1 MMVKYINDFFRNI
14 RYTIFIKYINF
25 LNKISNKRKYL
36 NKNNTLTKL
45 FSEYGSD
52 KGNINDKHNYSDY
65 YDLIFSEIRFKNINL
80 LEVGLGSVDENI
92 NFHMKYMGK
101 NYKPLASLLAWRDY
115 FVNGLI
121 YGADIDEKIL
131 KNHDRIKTFHVDMLN
146 ENSIRNMWKNINT
159 KMDIIIDDGFHS
171 FEANKL
177 LFENSFRNLNNEG
190 IYIIEDVHRKP
201 SNIKKFYLYF
211 KSKNINFEIID
222 LKHSNNLKDN
232 CIIKIIN
239 KLVN

>member
-1 MMVKYINDFFRNI
+1 MIVKYFNDFFRNI

-25 LNKISNKRKYL
+25 INKISNQRKYL
-36 NKNNTLTKL
+36 NTNNTLTKL

-65 YDLIFSEIRFKNINL
+65 YDLIFSEIRFKNIKL
-80 LEVGLGSVDENI
+80 LEVGLGSIDENI
-92 NFHMKYMGK
+92 DFHMKYMGK

-121 YGADIDEKIL
+121 YGADIDKKIL
-131 KNHDRIKTFHVDMLN
+131 KNHDRINTFHVDMLN
-146 ENSIRNMWKNINT
+146 EDSIRNMWKNINT

-177 LFENSFRNLNNEG
+177 LFENSFKNLNKEG

-201 SNIKKFYLYF
+201 VNIKKFYLYF
-211 KSKNINFEIID
+211 KSKNINFEIVD
-222 LKHSNNLKDN
+222 LKHRNNFKDN

-239 KLVN
+239 K